1 VPYHRDRR
9 VKPGDDGELV
19 ETRGRLVRRK
29 INNPAERNVMN
40 FAGVDSWAILLAATG
55 GYIVGAFWYWGFS
68 KLWMEMQGFTPESL
82 KSSTSVA
89 TALAGVVGHLGVGE
103 VTLTNAVI
111 SAFLLWFGFIAM
123 TLAANYC
130 FGGRPLK
137 LYLIDAGHWLA
148 VLLVQGIVIGAMGV

>member
-1 VPYHRDRR
+1 
-9 VKPGDDGELV
+9 
-19 ETRGRLVRRK
+19 
-29 INNPAERNVMN
+29 MN

-68 KLWMEMQGFTPESL
+68 KSWMEMQGFTPESL
-82 KSSTSVA
+82 KSNTSVFPYLLVFIANLVMA
-89 TALAGVVGHLGVGE
+89 TALAGFVGHLGVGE
-103 VTLTNAVI
+103 VTLKNGVI

-130 FGGRPLK
+130 FVGRPLK

-148 VLLVQGIVIGAMGV
+148 VLIVQGIVIGAMGV

>member
-1 VPYHRDRR
+1 
-9 VKPGDDGELV
+9 
-19 ETRGRLVRRK
+19 
-29 INNPAERNVMN
+29 MN

-68 KLWMEMQGFTPESL
+68 KSWMEMQGFTAESL
-82 KSSTSVA
+82 KSNTSVFPYLLVFIANLVMA
-89 TALAGVVGHLGVGE
+89 TALAGFVGHLGVGE
-103 VTLTNAVI
+103 VTLKNGVI

-130 FGGRPLK
+130 FVGRPLK

-148 VLLVQGIVIGAMGV
+148 VLIVQGIVIGAMGV